1 MYERLRLV
9 IIGVCLLAI
18 GVAIFDRTLALIALA
33 ALLAITLVVGITAWV
48 LRGGGSSSST
58 ERADPPA

>member
-9 IIGVCLLAI
+9 IIGLCLIAV
-18 GVAIFDRTLALIALA
+18 GVAVFERTLALIALA

-48 LRGGGSSSST
+48 IRGGTSRT
-58 ERADPPA
+58 EPTDPPA